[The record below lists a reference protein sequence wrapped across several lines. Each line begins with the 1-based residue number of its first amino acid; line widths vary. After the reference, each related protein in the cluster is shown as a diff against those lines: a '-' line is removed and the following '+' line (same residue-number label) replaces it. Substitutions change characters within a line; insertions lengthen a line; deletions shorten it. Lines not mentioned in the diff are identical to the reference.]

1 MTRDAQGTK
10 LPVQR
15 KQARPSRA
23 RGKAG
28 YRRLEAVLEAANLV
42 VQRVETEN
50 DIGRDAFV
58 DIVAGSDVTGGVVC
72 VQVKS
77 GPSYFWDGR
86 WVVPGEPADFTL
98 WREST
103 VPIFG
108 VVHDPVT
115 DTLRWVDL
123 TKAAESA
130 LDEYLSPV
138 VKGPFGKASVP
149 VPEVNRLDVD
159 AQSFIAAAQTA
170 LRRRSGSHVAALLS
184 DELTTVEAGIADT
197 FAIGR
202 HDPDSFLLLAALFH
216 RLPNE
221 VRRYAV
227 EALAMATSH
236 PDVFWSKDNWIPRST
251 SNVLRQRVRW
261 TDADVVALLAE
272 VDDNGFQRGTIGQSV
287 YHVLDL
293 DRGFESRLPRI
304 ALNRALTDD
313 VRRWAVVLFLYR
325 SGAEAPSALEALLGE
340 DRKLSSRDVLFQPW
354 RDLHEIDHFEIITE
368 TIADFGQLDI
378 F

>member
-1 MTRDAQGTK
+1 MTSNVHGAGHPIK
-10 LPVQR
+10 R

-23 RGKAG
+23 KGKAG
-28 YRRLEAVLEAANLV
+28 YRRLEEVLEAENLV

-58 DIVAGSDVTGGVVC
+58 DIVTGTDVAGGVVC

-77 GPSYFWDGR
+77 GPSYLWGGQ

-98 WREST
+98 WRDST
-103 VPIFG
+103 VPVFG
-108 VVHDPVT
+108 VVHDPAG

-130 LDEYLSPV
+130 MDDYLSPV
-138 VKGPFGKASVP
+138 VKGPFGRGAVP
-149 VPEVNRLDVD
+149 VPDVNRLDLDVP
-159 AQSFIAAAQTA
+159 AFIAAAQTA

-184 DELTTVEAGIADT
+184 DDLPAVRTAIADA
-197 FAIGR
+197 FAVGR
-202 HDPDSFLLLAALFH
+202 HDPNALLLLAALFH
-216 RLPNE
+216 RLPKE
-221 VRRYAV
+221 VRRDAV
-227 EALAMATSH
+227 GALAMATSH
-236 PDVFWSKDNWIPRST
+236 PDIFWSKDNWIPDST
-251 SNVLRQRVRW
+251 SRVLRQRVRW
-261 TDADVVALLAE
+261 TEADVVELLTE

-287 YHVLDL
+287 YHILDL
-293 DRGFESRLPRI
+293 DRSFESRLPRI

-325 SGAEAPSALEALLGE
+325 AGPEAPSALEALLAE
-340 DRKLSSRDVLFQPW
+340 DRKLSSRDVLFLAW
-354 RDLHEIDHFEIITE
+354 RDLDEIDHFEVITQ
-368 TIADFGQLDI
+368 TVSDFGQIDI